1 MGGMPGPLVVTD
13 RVSIPEGELRWRFSR
28 SGGPGGQS
36 VNTADSRVELLF
48 DVAASPSLP
57 VQLRARAVQRLGTR
71 LVDGVVTVTAEEH
84 RSQLRNRESA
94 LRRLAELLRDAMAPP
109 PPKRRP
115 TRPTKGSQ
123 LRRLDGKR
131 KAGDTKRLRRPPAPE

>member
-1 MGGMPGPLVVTD
+1 MPPPLVISD
-13 RVSIPEGELRWRFSR
+13 RLSIPDGELRWRFSR

-48 DVAASPSLP
+48 DVASSPSLP
-57 VQLRARAVQRLGTR
+57 AYLRDRAVQRLGGR

-94 LRRLAELLRDAMAPP
+94 LRRLAELLRDAIAPP

-123 LRRLDGKR
+123 VRRLDGKR
-131 KAGDTKRLRRPPAPE
+131 KAGDTKRLRRPPPVE

>member
-1 MGGMPGPLVVTD
+1 MPGPLAVND

-36 VNTADSRVELLF
+36 VNTADSRVELIF
-48 DVAASPSLP
+48 DVASSPSLP
-57 VQLRARAVQRLGTR
+57 AYLRDRAVQRLGAR

-94 LRRLAELLRDAMAPP
+94 LRRLAELLRDAIAPP
-109 PPKRRP
+109 PPKRRA

-123 LRRLDGKR
+123 VRRLDGKR
-131 KAGDTKRLRRPPAPE
+131 KAGDTKRLRRPPPVE

>member
-48 DVAASPSLP
+48 DVASSPSLP

-131 KAGDTKRLRRPPAPE
+131 KAGDTKRLRRPPEPE

>member
-1 MGGMPGPLVVTD
+1 MPGPLVVND

-36 VNTADSRVELLF
+36 VNTADSRVELIF
-48 DVAASPSLP
+48 DVASSPSLP
-57 VQLRARAVQRLGTR
+57 SYLRDRAVQRLAGR

-94 LRRLAELLRDAMAPP
+94 LRRLAELLRDAIAPP

-123 LRRLDGKR
+123 VRRLDGKR
-131 KAGDTKRLRRPPAPE
+131 KAGDTKRLRRPPPVE

>member
-1 MGGMPGPLVVTD
+1 MPGPLVVSD

-48 DVAASPSLP
+48 DVASSPSLP
-57 VQLRARAVQRLGTR
+57 PYLRDRAVQRLAGR

-94 LRRLAELLRDAMAPP
+94 LRRLAELLRDAIAPP
-109 PPKRRP
+109 PPRRRP

-131 KAGDTKRLRRPPAPE
+131 KTGDTKRLRRPPPVE

>member
-1 MGGMPGPLVVTD
+1 MPGPLVLSD

-48 DVAASPSLP
+48 DVASSPSLP
-57 VQLRARAVQRLGTR
+57 AHLRDRAVQRLSGR
-71 LVDGVVTVTAEEH
+71 LTDGVVTVTAEEH

-94 LRRLAELLRDAMAPP
+94 LRRLAELLRDAIAPP
-109 PPKRRP
+109 PPPRRP

-123 LRRLDGKR
+123 VRRLDGKR
-131 KAGDTKRLRRPPAPE
+131 KAGDTKRLRRPPPVE

>member
-1 MGGMPGPLVVTD
+1 MPGPLVLND

-48 DVAASPSLP
+48 DVASSPSLP
-57 VQLRARAVQRLGTR
+57 AYLRDRAVQRLGGR

-94 LRRLAELLRDAMAPP
+94 LRRLAELLRDAIAPP

-123 LRRLDGKR
+123 VRRLDGKR
-131 KAGDTKRLRRPPAPE
+131 KAGDTKRLRRPPPVE

>member
-1 MGGMPGPLVVTD
+1 MP
-13 RVSIPEGELRWRFSR
+13 VSLR
-28 SGGPGGQS
+28 
-36 VNTADSRVELLF
+36 D
-48 DVAASPSLP
+48 
-57 VQLRARAVQRLGTR
+57 RAVHRLGGR

-115 TRPTKGSQ
+115 TRPTRGSQ
-123 LRRLDGKR
+123 VRRLDGKR
-131 KAGDTKRLRRPPAPE
+131 KAGDTKKLRRPPPVE

>member
-1 MGGMPGPLVVTD
+1 MPGPLVVSD
-13 RVSIPEGELRWRFSR
+13 RISIPEGELRWRFSR

-48 DVAASPSLP
+48 DLAASPSLP
-57 VQLRARAVQRLGTR
+57 VSLRDRAVHRLGGR

-115 TRPTKGSQ
+115 TRPTRGSQ
-123 LRRLDGKR
+123 VRRLDGKR
-131 KAGDTKRLRRPPAPE
+131 KAGDTKKLRRPPPVE

>member
-1 MGGMPGPLVVTD
+1 MPGPLVLSD
-13 RVSIPEGELRWRFSR
+13 RISIPEGELRWRFSR

-48 DVAASPSLP
+48 DVASSPSLP
-57 VQLRARAVQRLGTR
+57 AYLRDRAVQRLGAR
-71 LVDGVVTVTAEEH
+71 LTDGVVTVTAEEH

-94 LRRLAELLRDAMAPP
+94 MQRLAELLRDAIAPP
-109 PPKRRP
+109 PPPRRP

-123 LRRLDGKR
+123 VRRLDGKR
-131 KAGDTKRLRRPPAPE
+131 KAGNTKRLRRPPPVE

>member
-1 MGGMPGPLVVTD
+1 MAGPLVITD
-13 RVSIPEGELRWRFSR
+13 RLSIPEGELRWRFSR

-57 VQLRARAVQRLGTR
+57 AYLRDRAVQRLAGR

-94 LRRLAELLRDAMAPP
+94 LRRLAELLRDATAPP
-109 PPKRRP
+109 APPRRP
-115 TRPTKGSQ
+115 TRPTKSSQ
-123 LRRLDGKR
+123 VRRLDGKR
-131 KAGDTKRLRRPPAPE
+131 KAGNTKKLRRPPKPE

>member
-1 MGGMPGPLVVTD
+1 MPGPLVVTD

-36 VNTADSRVELLF
+36 VNTADSRVELIF
-48 DVAASPSLP
+48 DVASSPSLP
-57 VQLRARAVQRLGTR
+57 PYLRDRAVQRLAGR

-94 LRRLAELLRDAMAPP
+94 LRRLAELLRDAIAAP

-123 LRRLDGKR
+123 VRRLDGKR
-131 KAGDTKRLRRPPAPE
+131 KAGDTKRLRRPPPVE